1 MKGRHLSSLTHTRSF
16 PQQMTFIT
24 SVKDY
29 VKRHRQGLL
38 VTATI
43 VGGGYFAGKYATN
56 KIRDIQEKSTAERLA
71 KEK

>member
-1 MKGRHLSSLTHTRSF
+1 
-16 PQQMTFIT
+16 MTIFT

-43 VGGGYFAGKYATN
+43 AGGGYFAGKYAAN
-56 KIRDIQEKSTAERLA
+56 KIREMQEKSTSDRLA

>member
-1 MKGRHLSSLTHTRSF
+1 
-16 PQQMTFIT
+16 MTLIT

-38 VTATI
+38 ITATI
-43 VGGGYFAGKYATN
+43 AGGSYFAGKYATN
-56 KIRDIQEKSTAERLA
+56 KIRDMQERATADRIA